1 MDQTLESIP
10 PEAWPIIDLL
20 FNITMAAAG
29 IWLAVTAFVIWRRH
43 ASNLTPVNA
52 AERNRKAQ
60 PDFLKVDQK
69 AREEAIERGDAFEK
83 VLDRR
88 DAAEAK
94 AASRL
99 RPARK
104 AQKIASFAALIMA
117 IFSIMSVVTSSI
129 FTVTN
134 VGRLAGDFSTWD
146 RAQEI
151 IGAHPIAFTLCVL
164 IILARIYT
172 QFFRSE
178 KKEG

>member
-1 MDQTLESIP
+1 MEQTLESIP

-29 IWLAVTAFVIWRRH
+29 IWLAVTAFVIWRRR

-52 AERNRKAQ
+52 AEKNRKAQ
-60 PDFLKVDQK
+60 PDFLRVDQK

-88 DAAEAK
+88 DAAEE

-104 AQKIASFAALIMA
+104 AQKVASLAALIMA
-117 IFSIMSVVTSSI
+117 VFSIMSVVTSSV

-134 VGRLAGDFSTWD
+134 AGNLAGDFATWE
-146 RAQEI
+146 RARAI
-151 IGAHPIAFTLCVL
+151 ISEHPIAFTLCVL

-172 QFFRSE
+172 YFFPA

>member
-1 MDQTLESIP
+1 MDQTLQQIP

-52 AERNRKAQ
+52 AERSNKAQ
-60 PDFLKVDQK
+60 PDFLKVDKK
-69 AREEAIERGDAFEK
+69 AREEAIERGDDFNK
-83 VLDRR
+83 SLDRR

-99 RPARK
+99 RPAKRV
-104 AQKIASFAALIMA
+104 QKVAGLAAFIM
-117 IFSIMSVVTSSI
+117 SI
-129 FTVTN
+129 FTVMSVIASSVYTLN
-134 VGRLAGDFSTWD
+134 GVNNIAQDFSTWE
-146 RAQEI
+146 RARAVIET
-151 IGAHPIAFTLCVL
+151 HPIAFTICLLV
-164 IILARIYT
+164 IFARIYT
-172 QFFRSE
+172 HFFPPE

>member
-1 MDQTLESIP
+1 MEQTLESIP

-52 AERNRKAQ
+52 AEKNRKAQ

-83 VLDRR
+83 ALDRR
-88 DAAEAK
+88 DAAEEQ

-99 RPARK
+99 RPVKK
-104 AQKIASFAALIMA
+104 AQKVASLAALIMA
-117 IFSIMSVVTSSI
+117 VFSIMSVVTSSV

-134 VGRLAGDFSTWD
+134 AGNLAGDFATWE
-146 RAQEI
+146 RAQAI
-151 IGAHPIAFTLCVL
+151 ISEHPIAFTMCVL

-172 QFFRSE
+172 YFFPA

>member
-1 MDQTLESIP
+1 MEQTLESIP

-52 AERNRKAQ
+52 AEKSRKAQ

-69 AREEAIERGDAFEK
+69 AREEAIERGDTFEK
-83 VLDRR
+83 VLDQR
-88 DAAEAK
+88 DAAEER

-104 AQKIASFAALIMA
+104 AQKVASLAALIMA
-117 IFSIMSVVTSSI
+117 VFSILSVFTSSV
-129 FTVTN
+129 FTVA
-134 VGRLAGDFSTWD
+134 GAGKIAGDFATWE
-146 RAQEI
+146 RAREI
-151 IGAHPIAFTLCVL
+151 IGSHPIAFTVCVL
-164 IILARIYT
+164 IIVARIYT
-172 QFFRSE
+172 YFFPSAE
-178 KKEG
+178 KEG